1 MSMEIKEGL
10 CEHWD
15 AGPAMEYVCEWEM
28 DGTLP
33 YEAYTNLACQQI
45 LFEMKPNMRGKE
57 TAVIKFPSSFPIILR
72 H

>member
-33 YEAYTNLACQQI
+33 YEAYTNLAC
-45 LFEMKPNMRGKE
+45 
-57 TAVIKFPSSFPIILR
+57 
-72 H
+72 